1 MTAKK
6 TNSAASKATK
16 GASRPQSAGSKFVA
30 HGDSQI
36 RVQTPRKK

>member
-6 TNSAASKATK
+6 PNSNQPKTAK
-16 GASRPQSAGSKFVA
+16 GAARPQGRGGKFVA

-36 RVQTPRKK
+36 RVSTPKK